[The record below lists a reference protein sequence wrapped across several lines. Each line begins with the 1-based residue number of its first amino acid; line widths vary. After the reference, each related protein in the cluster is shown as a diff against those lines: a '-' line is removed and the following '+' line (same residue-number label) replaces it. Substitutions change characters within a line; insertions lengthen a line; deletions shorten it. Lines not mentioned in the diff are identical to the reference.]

1 MRRVLRWV
9 LVLALPVYL
18 LVTFAQVWSA
28 TRWDDR
34 SRTDAIIVLG
44 AAQYNGKP
52 SPVLR
57 ARLDHALELYRA
69 GVAPRVVVTGSK
81 KTGDRF
87 TEAYAGYQ
95 YLKGK
100 GVPEKDLVVV
110 STGTSTWESLAA
122 SNRVLKAK
130 GIARVTLVSD
140 PYHSFRLAGIADEAG
155 LDGVVSPTG
164 AAVGAGRLLRETAI
178 VSVGRII
185 GYRRVVNWFE

>member
-9 LVLALPVYL
+9 LLLALPVYL

-34 SRTDAIIVLG
+34 TRTDAIIVLG

-69 GVAPRVVVTGSK
+69 GVAPRVVLTGSK

-140 PYHSFRLAGIADEAG
+140 PYHSFRLVGIADEAG